1 MKMRM
6 FIGLLSIPILV
17 ISWASRATPELTL
30 TNIAAAATPT
40 STQAVNPPAVVEKL
54 TIAVESWGSDE
65 INPVQMKTVNFLI
78 NNHLPVL
85 VTRDEHYNVVP
96 ALATKWEG
104 RPEGW
109 TFTLDPTAKWEDG
122 VPITAEDVKF
132 SFEAAMG
139 MHGFQ
144 GSVVGGRIKR
154 SVEAV
159 EIRDAHT
166 VFIRTK
172 APDAGF
178 FAFYGGAGYVIFW
191 IVPKHYLTKV
201 GHDGYVKKPLGG
213 GPYKVKEWVPGHRIV
228 YERNEEFWGT
238 YPWYKKP
245 QARVMEVIR
254 VPDGAARFAML
265 KSGQADAIVPID
277 LAIAKDLPR
286 QRGKGVWVKPL
297 FGTAQALISFNS
309 VLAKQEGKC
318 PSEPY
323 WSCWPK
329 DNPDVELGPFADIRV
344 REALELAIDKKTIS
358 EKIHGGLT
366 TPTSS
371 VYSLD
376 SFGWRPEVANTVVY
390 DPERAK
396 QLLNEAGYLNG
407 FATKLYF
414 AKARPG
420 IPEYLEAVVSM
431 WDRIGVKT
439 QLIEVE
445 TGTYWDRIRAPARA
459 YQPLVLWTWGRQ
471 DDASIIADYSFHRA
485 GTYVG
490 AFNDRTNELYAQ
502 LMKEWDDAKRA
513 KLIAEIEDEVL
524 ANRWYIPLYNFSIVY
539 AYADRVVE
547 HLHRPVTSHIFDFWR
562 IALKN

>member
-1 MKMRM
+1 MKMGM
-6 FIGLLSIPILV
+6 FIRLLSIPILV
-17 ISWASRATPELTL
+17 ISWASWATPKLTL
-30 TNIAAAATPT
+30 TAVAAAATAT
-40 STQAVNPPAVVEKL
+40 STPAVTAPPAVEKL

-78 NNHLPVL
+78 NNHLPML

-104 RPEGW
+104 SPEGW

-122 VPITAEDVKF
+122 APITAEDVKF
-132 SFEAAMG
+132 SFEAAIG

-159 EIRDAHT
+159 EVRDAHT

-178 FAFYGGAGYVIFW
+178 FSFYGGAGYVIFW
-191 IVPKHYLTKV
+191 IVPKHYLTRV

-228 YERNEEFWGT
+228 YERNEAFWGT
-238 YPWYKKP
+238 YPWYQKP
-245 QARVMEVIR
+245 QARAMEVIR

-265 KSGQADAIVPID
+265 KSGQADVIVPID

-329 DNPDVELGPFADIRV
+329 DNPDVEVGPFADIRV

-358 EKIHGGLT
+358 DKIHGGLT
-366 TPTSS
+366 TPTGS

-396 QLLNEAGYLNG
+396 HLLKEAGYPHG

-431 WDRIGVKT
+431 WDKIGVKA

-445 TGTYWDRIRAPARA
+445 SGTYWDRIRAPARA

-490 AFNDRTNELYAQ
+490 AFNERTNELYAQ
-502 LMKEWDDAKRA
+502 LMREWDDAKRA

-524 ANRWYIPLYNFSIVY
+524 AHRWYIPLYNFSIVY
-539 AYADRVVE
+539 GYTDRVLE

>member
-1 MKMRM
+1 MRLFSHLWTI
-6 FIGLLSIPILV
+6 FICV
-17 ISWASRATPELTL
+17 IIWGVWAGPELMLGTVA
-30 TNIAAAATPT
+30 NAAPA
-40 STQAVNPPAVVEKL
+40 TQAIAPPPSVERL

-65 INPVQMKTVNFLI
+65 INPVQMKTANFLI
-78 NNHLPVL
+78 SNHLPML

-104 RPEGW
+104 SPQGW
-109 TFTLDPTAKWEDG
+109 TFMLDPTAKWEDG

-159 EIRDAHT
+159 EVHDAHT
-166 VFIRTK
+166 VFVRTK
-172 APDAGF
+172 TPDAGF
-178 FAFYGGAGYVIFW
+178 FTFYSGAGYVIFW

-213 GPYKVKEWVPGHRIV
+213 GPYTVKQWVPGHRIV
-228 YERNEEFWGT
+228 YERNEDFWGT
-238 YPWYKKP
+238 YPWYRKSQVK
-245 QARVMEVIR
+245 VMEVIR

-265 KSGQADAIVPID
+265 KSGQADVIVPVD

-329 DNPDVELGPFADIRV
+329 DNPDVEVGPFADIRV

-358 EKIHGGLT
+358 ARIHGGLT
-366 TPTSS
+366 TPTGS

-376 SFGWRPEVANTVVY
+376 SFGWRKEVANQLVY
-390 DPERAK
+390 DPEQAR
-396 QLLNEAGYLNG
+396 QLLKEAGYPNG
-407 FATKLYF
+407 FSTKLYF

-431 WDRIGVKT
+431 WDKIGVKT

-445 TGTYWDRIRAPARA
+445 TGTYWDRIRAPTRA

-490 AFNDRTNELYAQ
+490 AFNERTNELYAQ
-502 LMKEWDDAKRA
+502 LMREWDDAKRA
-513 KLIAEIEDEVL
+513 KLIADIEDEVL

-539 AYADRVVE
+539 GYTDRVLE
-547 HLHRPVTSHIFDFWR
+547 HPHRPVTSHIFDFWR
-562 IALKN
+562 VMLKD